1 MKYFFWKNCKK
12 IEKCKKK
19 NWKWGQNNN
28 KKNQARH
35 LLFIKIIKNKQ
46 KNRKT
51 LNKKLKS
58 LDISKKYTTQEE

>member
-1 MKYFFWKNCKK
+1 MKYFFEKIAKK
-12 IEKCKKK
+12 LKKCKKK
-19 NWKWGQNNN
+19 IGNEDKITT
-28 KKNQARH
+28 KKSQARH